1 MEETEIMAV
10 VICPDCKNEV
20 SEYAE
25 SCPKCGFPVSKFM
38 NENELTDT
46 EKKFICPKCGFC
58 NGWDD
63 GKDSSIYLR
72 CKYCNTTMVQ
82 TDETDE
88 EVTNNFIKY
97 SAKENYLKTLAMKF
111 SKDKFSEDEFQKR
124 EKIAKDRRDNKNS
137 FNKYLLYQSPQQTQS
152 STSQVTCPY
161 CKSTNCKKISSGSRW
176 LSTGLFG
183 LSSKKIGKQWH
194 CNSCGS
200 DF

>member
-1 MEETEIMAV
+1 MAV

-72 CKYCNTTMVQ
+72 CKYCNATMVQ

-111 SKDKFSEDEFQKR
+111 GKDKFSEDEFQKR

-137 FNKYLLYQSPQQTQS
+137 FNKYLLSQSQQPTQN
-152 STSQVTCPY
+152 VPKCPTCGSLNVKP
-161 CKSTNCKKISSGSRW
+161 ISGVERTASVGFF
-176 LSTGLFG
+176 GLF
-183 LSSKKIGKQWH
+183 SKKINK
-194 CNSCGS
+194 SYKCGNCGYTW
-200 DF
+200 

>member
-1 MEETEIMAV
+1 MAV

-111 SKDKFSEDEFQKR
+111 GKDKFSEDEFQKR

-137 FNKYLLYQSPQQTQS
+137 FNKYLLSQSQQPTQN
-152 STSQVTCPY
+152 VPKCPTCG
-161 CKSTNCKKISSGSRW
+161 STNIEKISGSKRW
-176 LSTGLFG
+176 LTTGLFG
-183 LSSKKIGKQWH
+183 LGSSNVGKTMH
-194 CNSCGS
+194 CKNCGYKW
-200 DF
+200 